1 MGVVQFVLIVRHL
14 KFQLTIAINF
24 KLTTTINNGSFTFA
38 KFSAKIASTDTVA
51 RLALDSKDRQTD
63 RQTDRQIDRQK

>member
-1 MGVVQFVLIVRHL
+1 MGVVPFAIIVRHL

-38 KFSAKIASTDTVA
+38 KFSAKTASTDTVPL
-51 RLALDSKDRQTD
+51 LALDS
-63 RQTDRQIDRQK
+63 